1 MASTIFRLDSRVFST
16 LSVKNRLQLLH
27 DSCGAGYGNNPKAGN
42 QHQHRVQHTDT
53 GKIPERPEM
62 GYPFRLRGIVHMDR
76 NVFTTTSPHAAKT
89 MASNSN
95 SYLAGVPAACIIHLL
110 ERVETVSRLCIFQ
123 FQPGFQS
130 EPEIREFIGEGI
142 LARHIVG
149 GQVSGTYQQ
158 RVGLFLN
165 GFDKTGNIGSEMLSV
180 RIYGDGIAET
190 LFFCLGKTMLQS
202 GSFSFIHWMGNS
214 ADSRIL
220 FQNVGCI
227 IRRAVI
233 DDNDIVCIPVYLLN

>member
-1 MASTIFRLDSRVFST
+1 
-16 LSVKNRLQLLH
+16 
-27 DSCGAGYGNNPKAGN
+27 
-42 QHQHRVQHTDT
+42 
-53 GKIPERPEM
+53 M

-76 NVFTTTSPHAAKT
+76 NVLHRYISPCGKDDGFQ
-89 MASNSN
+89 
-95 SYLAGVPAACIIHLL
+95 LKFVFGGVPAALHIHFAQ
-110 ERVETVSRLCIFQ
+110 RVKAVSRLCIFQ
-123 FQPGFQS
+123 FQPGFHS
-130 EPEIREFIGEGI
+130 EPEIREFIGKGI

-149 GQVSGTYQQ
+149 GQVSGAYQQ
-158 RVGLFLN
+158 RVGLFFN

-233 DDNDIVCIPVYLLN
+233 DDNDIVCIPVYLLNDCRQCFPIVVGGNNDDNLQFL